1 MDEDKKRR
9 ICLEVLKQGYRKI
22 YFELRFLEQALFRL
36 IPEEKEEIFFGS
48 DGEKLY
54 YGRE

>member
-36 IPEEKEEIFFGS
+36 IPEEKEEI
-48 DGEKLY
+48 
-54 YGRE
+54 